1 MKKSYTVDNSNLI
14 AETFISAC
22 CFCVEIFLIFP
33 LYFELIGLILG
44 KEVHGFTVLV
54 KIFGLLFTI
63 AVLLYLLVMPLYDLY
78 YCAQKTLYEKNAEL
92 TVDEDNLKM
101 TYKNEHLA
109 QKQVTFSY
117 TDIAEIFQRS
127 QRYER
132 GHYIVTLKSGESFII
147 TSFMKGFV
155 PIAKKFDKEHP
166 ESYFV
171 KGGDIRLPRSPHSFF
186 NR

>member
-1 MKKSYTVDNSNLI
+1 MKKTYTVDNTILI
-14 AETFISAC
+14 RETIFSAC
-22 CFCVEIFLIFP
+22 CFCVEIFLIYP
-33 LYFELIGLILG
+33 MIFELIGLIWE
-44 KEVHGFTVLV
+44 KDVHGFTVLV

-63 AVLLYLLVMPLYDLY
+63 VVLLYLFIMPLYDLY

-92 TVDEDNLKM
+92 TIDEDNLTI
-101 TYKNEHLA
+101 TYKNEHLT

-117 TDIAEIFQRS
+117 TDIAEIIQRS
-127 QRYER
+127 QRYEH

-166 ESYFV
+166 DKYFI

-186 NR
+186 